1 MWAARLASEAIASA
15 YIVCALAVPQ
25 QETELRNSESE
36 ELAIFKEHA
45 ATEASVVTGCRKDG
59 DLESFV

>member
-1 MWAARLASEAIASA
+1 MASEAIASA
-15 YIVCALAVPQ
+15 YIICALAVPQ
-25 QETELRNSESE
+25 QETELRNCESE

-45 ATEASVVTGCRKDG
+45 VIEASVVTGCRKDG